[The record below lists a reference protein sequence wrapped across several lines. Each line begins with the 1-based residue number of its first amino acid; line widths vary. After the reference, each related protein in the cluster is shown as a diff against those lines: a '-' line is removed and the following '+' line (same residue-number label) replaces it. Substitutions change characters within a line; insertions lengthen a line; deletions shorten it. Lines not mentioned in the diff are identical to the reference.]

1 MGYSRKHVVAAA
13 LLVYATL
20 ASKHATAEDDLSAFR
35 DRFRAGLARLEAGQ
49 TAEAIVTWEA
59 VYAELGPTRGYRLAY
74 NLGIAYDRYGDAS
87 RAAERFLAFLS
98 EIATRRERGENLDA
112 SLLKQAD
119 DATER
124 MAEISRS
131 KGRVSVRSPLRLPV
145 QIDGGDAR
153 VSPFTAFLPP
163 GAHVITFEPGSA
175 RARRVEIAVR
185 EGQAYEVDAPD
196 EPAVAPA
203 PMAPPA
209 VAQMP
214 PRPPQ
219 PQPEGPQR
227 MERPFPWP
235 VLAGAAGLTA
245 ASVLIPVLTYGNAGD
260 LRTQYDA
267 SKDPAQ
273 QDRLAQDYE
282 SARSTAYATVAI
294 PITLAAATVGLS
306 LWYVLGA
313 KSTTLSGAYGS
324 PAMRGQF

>member
-1 MGYSRKHVVAAA
+1 MPRTRSHAAAAA
-13 LLVYATL
+13 LLVCATL
-20 ASKHATAEDDLSAFR
+20 VCKHAAADDDLSAFR

-74 NLGIAYDRYGDAS
+74 NLGIAYDRFGDAS

-98 EIATRRERGENLDA
+98 EVAARRERGETLDA
-112 SLLKQAD
+112 SLQKQAD

-163 GAHVITFEPGSA
+163 GAHVITFEPGSP

-185 EGQAYEVDAPD
+185 EGQAYEVDAPS

-203 PMAPPA
+203 PVAPVT
-209 VAQMP
+209 VARM
-214 PRPPQ
+214 PPQ
-219 PQPEGPQR
+219 PGPQGPER

-260 LRTQYDA
+260 LRAQYDA

-282 SARSTAYATVAI
+282 GARSTAYATVAI
-294 PITLAAATVGLS
+294 PVTLAAATVGLT
-306 LWYVLGA
+306 LWYVFGA
-313 KSTTLSGAYGS
+313 KSTTLSSAYGS

>member
-1 MGYSRKHVVAAA
+1 MGDSRKNVVAAA
-13 LLVYATL
+13 LLVCATL

-98 EIATRRERGENLDA
+98 EVATRRERGENLDP

-119 DATER
+119 EATER

-131 KGRVSVRSPLRLPV
+131 KGRVSVRSAQRLPV

-163 GAHVITFEPGSA
+163 GAHVITFEPGSP
-175 RARRVEIAVR
+175 RARRVEVAVR

-196 EPAVAPA
+196 EPLVAPA
-203 PMAPPA
+203 LVAPPTA
-209 VAQMP
+209 VKMP
-214 PRPPQ
+214 PVPPQ
-219 PQPEGPQR
+219 PQGPER

-260 LRTQYDA
+260 LRAQYDA

-313 KSTTLSGAYGS
+313 KSSTLSGAYGS
-324 PAMRGQF
+324 PALRGQF